1 MPMPPQNSGSLKRVV
16 VVEDDAEARDRLRAS
31 IAVSGFLEISGEY
44 GSGAEALA
52 ALAASAPDV
61 LLVDIGLPDMSGLE
75 VVQFVAARH
84 PQCEILVIS
93 IFGDETNVV
102 AALEAGAGG
111 YLLKGAAERDITFD
125 IRDILSGGSPL
136 SPIIA
141 RRVLNRLQSARRD
154 ESPAK
159 AAKGAEET
167 LLTPREREILNA
179 IARGFSYAETADLLK
194 VSLATVHTHL
204 KSTYRKLAVHSKT
217 EAVFEAN
224 RLGLIR

>member
-1 MPMPPQNSGSLKRVV
+1 MSPQSSGSLKRVV
-16 VVEDDAEARDRLRAS
+16 VVEDDAETRERLRAS
-31 IAVSGFLEISGEY
+31 IAGSGFLAVAGEY
-44 GSGAEALA
+44 GTGREALA

-75 VVQFVAARH
+75 VVRFVAARH
-84 PQCEILVIS
+84 PDCEILVIS

-141 RRVLNRLQSARRD
+141 RQVLKRMQSARRD
-154 ESPAK
+154 ERPET
-159 AAKGAEET
+159 AAASADDSG
-167 LLTPREREILNA
+167 LTPREREILNA
-179 IARGFSYAETADLLK
+179 IARGFSYAETGEILK

-204 KSTYRKLAVHSKT
+204 KSIYRKLAVHSKT